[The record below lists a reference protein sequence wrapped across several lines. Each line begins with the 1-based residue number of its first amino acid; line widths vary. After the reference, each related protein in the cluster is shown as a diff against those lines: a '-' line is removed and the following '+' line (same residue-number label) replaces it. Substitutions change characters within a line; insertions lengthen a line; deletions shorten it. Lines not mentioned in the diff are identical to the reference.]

1 MIYFM
6 QPSDGGAIKIGYTV
20 NDVDS
25 RRKQLEPYYKQPLA
39 ILATIP
45 GGRDKER
52 EIHELFAEHRLG
64 RTEQFRP
71 APEIM
76 AFIGR
81 PLLVDPNPA
90 AVEMMSPNG
99 KNISYRVSGEYGDWL
114 ERLAK
119 RHRTTVAGV
128 MDRAIVEW
136 AQSQGFD
143 VPPPER
149 MP

>member
-1 MIYFM
+1 MIYFL
-6 QPSDGGAIKIGYTV
+6 QPTDGGTIKIGYTV
-20 NDVDS
+20 NNVDS
-25 RRKQLEPYYKQPLA
+25 RRKQLETYYKQPLA

-45 GGRDKER
+45 GGRARER
-52 EIHELFAEHRLG
+52 EIHEQFAEHRLG

-71 APEIM
+71 DPEIM

-90 AVEMMSPNG
+90 AVEMMSPSG
-99 KNISYRVSGEYGDWL
+99 KNISFRVSGEYSEWL

-119 RHRTTVAGV
+119 RHRTTLAGLI
-128 MDRAIVEW
+128 DRAIAEW
-136 AQSQGFD
+136 AESQGFD
-143 VPPPER
+143 EPPPER